1 MVCNTVQALSTCKG
15 ENVRKLTKPFKWHN
29 CVGVEQIEGD
39 KYEGEYK
46 FGKFS
51 GHGTYT
57 WSNGSTYVGGWS
69 SGRMHGY
76 GIYRSADGKT
86 SYEGEFNNGDR
97 DGIGIKK
104 SADGKISGVI
114 YKNGR
119 LVKQEFKI
127 DMPDGEG
134 THIYPDGSKYV
145 GNFQNGFKH
154 GNGTLTWDGNNGK
167 YVGDFKNGFKHGKG
181 SYALYEEDNHVP
193 YLYYDGEWKYEM
205 RHGDGEEEYPDGS
218 KYIGSYIDDKRNG
231 KGVMI
236 FSYNNKKYEGNWIN
250 NKLTLYESCQYTI
263 NDFKNLLSKGL
274 ISKEELRIMENSL
287 KFGGEEK
294 VELLYGSEYH
304 GGIIFINNFCLNAE
318 KINNVV
324 DQRVEQKLKE
334 KKEAEEQKLKEAEEQ
349 KLKEKKEAEE
359 QKLKEAEE
367 QKEKGEKLDKFILDN
382 VITVDYDGKK
392 QSYKFN
398 KNNTYEVYEN
408 GKVAGEGKWTIKD
421 LNKGSIEL
429 SGYQDIYFTIYKTK
443 NDNNY
448 TVESLPGKILSI
460 VSLNDFEKQLAQI
473 ELEKQKALEQKEAE
487 EQKLKE
493 LEEQKLKEAEEQK
506 LKELEEQKKAEE
518 QKLKEAEEQKIK
530 ELEEQKLKELE
541 EQKKAEEQKLK
552 EAEEQVCEK
561 EITNE
566 EGQKIV
572 INECVNQ

>member
-1 MVCNTVQALSTCKG
+1 MVCNTVQALPTCKG
-15 ENVRKLTKPFKWHN
+15 ENTFKLTKLFKWHN

-86 SYEGEFNNGDR
+86 SYEGEFKNGDR

-104 SADGKISGVI
+104 SDDGKISGVI

-127 DMPDGEG
+127 DIPDGEG
-134 THIYPDGSKYV
+134 IHIYPDGSKYV

-154 GNGTLTWDGNNGK
+154 GKGTLTWDGNNGK

-181 SYALYEEDNHVP
+181 SYALYEEDNHLP

-231 KGVMI
+231 QGVMI
-236 FSYNNKKYEGNWIN
+236 FPGTNFFFFKIPGERHEGNWIN
-250 NKLTLYESCQYTI
+250 DKLTLYESCQYTI
-263 NDFKNLLSKGL
+263 NDFVTLFKKGW
-274 ISKEELRIMENSL
+274 ISKEELIKIENS
-287 KFGGEEK
+287 K
-294 VELLYGSEYH
+294 VELLYGNNYH
-304 GGIIFINNFCLNAE
+304 GDIIFINTFCTNAE
-318 KINNVV
+318 NLKSVG
-324 DQRVEQKLKE
+324 DQRLK
-334 KKEAEEQKLKEAEEQ
+334 AEEQKLKEAEEQ
-349 KLKEKKEAEE
+349 KLKE
-359 QKLKEAEE
+359 
-367 QKEKGEKLDKFILDN
+367 
-382 VITVDYDGKK
+382 
-392 QSYKFN
+392 
-398 KNNTYEVYEN
+398 
-408 GKVAGEGKWTIKD
+408 
-421 LNKGSIEL
+421 
-429 SGYQDIYFTIYKTK
+429 
-443 NDNNY
+443 
-448 TVESLPGKILSI
+448 
-460 VSLNDFEKQLAQI
+460 
-473 ELEKQKALEQKEAE
+473 
-487 EQKLKE
+487 
-493 LEEQKLKEAEEQK
+493 
-506 LKELEEQKKAEE
+506 
-518 QKLKEAEEQKIK
+518 
-530 ELEEQKLKELE
+530 
-541 EQKKAEEQKLK
+541 AEEQKLK

>member
-1 MVCNTVQALSTCKG
+1 MWCNTVQALSTCKG
-15 ENVRKLTKPFKWHN
+15 ENIRKLTKPFKWHN
-29 CVGVEQIEGD
+29 CLGVEQIEGD

-69 SGRMHGY
+69 SGKMHGY

-86 SYEGEFNNGDR
+86 SYEGEFKNDAR
-97 DGIGIKK
+97 DGIGIEK
-104 SADGKISGVI
+104 SANGKISGVI

-154 GNGTLTWDGNNGK
+154 GKGTLTWDGKNGK

-181 SYALYEEDNHVP
+181 SYALYEEDNHLP

-205 RHGDGEEEYPDGS
+205 RHGDGKEEYPDGS

-231 KGVMI
+231 QGVMI
-236 FSYNNKKYEGNWIN
+236 FSHNNKRYEGNWKN
-250 NKLTLYESCQYTI
+250 NKLTLYESCQYKI
-263 NDFKNLLSKGL
+263 NDFVTLFKKGL

-318 KINNVV
+318 KINNLVV
-324 DQRVEQKLKE
+324 QRVEQKL
-334 KKEAEEQKLKEAEEQ
+334 KEAEEQKLKEAEEQ
-349 KLKEKKEAEE
+349 KLKE
-359 QKLKEAEE
+359 
-367 QKEKGEKLDKFILDN
+367 
-382 VITVDYDGKK
+382 
-392 QSYKFN
+392 
-398 KNNTYEVYEN
+398 
-408 GKVAGEGKWTIKD
+408 
-421 LNKGSIEL
+421 
-429 SGYQDIYFTIYKTK
+429 
-443 NDNNY
+443 
-448 TVESLPGKILSI
+448 
-460 VSLNDFEKQLAQI
+460 
-473 ELEKQKALEQKEAE
+473 
-487 EQKLKE
+487 
-493 LEEQKLKEAEEQK
+493 
-506 LKELEEQKKAEE
+506 
-518 QKLKEAEEQKIK
+518 
-530 ELEEQKLKELE
+530 
-541 EQKKAEEQKLK
+541 AEEQKLK